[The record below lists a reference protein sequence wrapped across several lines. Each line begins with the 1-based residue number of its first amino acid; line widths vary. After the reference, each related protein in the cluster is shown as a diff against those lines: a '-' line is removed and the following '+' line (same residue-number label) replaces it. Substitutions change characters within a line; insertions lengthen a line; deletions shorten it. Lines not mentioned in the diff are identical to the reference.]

1 MDKLL
6 NEFTVH
12 RPIDETWNV
21 LTDVERIAPCMPGAA
36 LEEIEGD
43 VFRGV
48 VKVKLGAISTAF
60 KGQANFVERDDTAH
74 RAVLKGEGRD
84 TTGKGNASALITAQ
98 LESIDADTTKCV
110 VETDLHITG
119 KVAQFGRGIM
129 GDVSKKLMNQFAT
142 NLNTMLDQ
150 QPEVSHAGRGAAAEA
165 RSAAPAAPACGRRG
179 EQRCHREPVHRR
191 FARSTGR
198 PRPRSNCPTWP
209 VRQSSSACCRWSAA
223 SWCCGSLCGVS
234 AVASDVGDDVAAVRE
249 LIGRTPQGAFEVVV
263 RDDAG
268 SPVVLR
274 NAPLLDDGEPMPTR
288 YWLVGQAT
296 RCWPSAASRPVA
308 ACAEPKP
315 RSIRPLVAD
324 AHARYAAERDATM
337 PPDHTGPR
345 PHGGVGGTRVGV
357 KCLHA
362 HYAWFLAGGD
372 DPVGAWVARAAGRP
386 EAAPLGGRT

>member
-12 RPIDETWNV
+12 RPIAETWNV

-60 KGQANFVERDDTAH
+60 KGQANFVERDDASH

-142 NLNTMLDQ
+142 NLNAMLDQ
-150 QPEVSHAGRGAAAEA
+150 QPDSATPAAA
-165 RSAAPAAPACGRRG
+165 AAPAPVDATTNGSTASDAPA
-179 EQRCHREPVHRR
+179 
-191 FARSTGR
+191 TGA
-198 PRPRSNCPTWP
+198 PG
-209 VRQSSSACCRWSAA
+209 VRKIDGPAA
-223 SWCCGSLCGVS
+223 APIEL
-234 AVASDVGDDVAAVRE
+234 SDVAGSAILKRLLPLVGGLLV
-249 LIGRTPQGAFEVVV
+249 LWIVV
-263 RDDAG
+263 RR
-268 SPVVLR
+268 L
-274 NAPLLDDGEPMPTR
+274 
-288 YWLVGQAT
+288 
-296 RCWPSAASRPVA
+296 SR
-308 ACAEPKP
+308 
-315 RSIRPLVAD
+315 R
-324 AHARYAAERDATM
+324 
-337 PPDHTGPR
+337 
-345 PHGGVGGTRVGV
+345 
-357 KCLHA
+357 
-362 HYAWFLAGGD
+362 
-372 DPVGAWVARAAGRP
+372 
-386 EAAPLGGRT
+386 